1 MVAGFI
7 FFAKVNSYMY
17 WCIACGQ
24 HLLNSMS
31 NKCHKVSIRHQ
42 DSDSKKNI
50 LHCNSNMVHS
60 RGGDFISHNLNR
72 ASNKIICNKNN
83 ISGKMKLL
91 LHTVNVRDCES
102 LGTSDLVQVR
112 GPSRRWKI
120 SESPG
125 DWIVPLGCPV
135 RPGNKAVQVELGEG
149 SPWLITTMKKRRNQ
163 NYYIKQ
169 DAYLSNCCPGL
180 TSFFLQL

>member
-1 MVAGFI
+1 MPQSIHSSSRFWFEKKI
-7 FFAKVNSYMY
+7 S
-17 WCIACGQ
+17 CIAI
-24 HLLNSMS
+24 
-31 NKCHKVSIRHQ
+31 VIWF
-42 DSDSKKNI
+42 I
-50 LHCNSNMVHS
+50 PW
-60 RGGDFISHNLNR
+60 GGDFISHNLNR
-72 ASNKIICNKNN
+72 ASNKIIFNKNH

-149 SPWLITTMKKRRNQ
+149 SPWLITTMKKGEIR
-163 NYYIKQ
+163 III
-169 DAYLSNCCPGL
+169 
-180 TSFFLQL
+180 